1 MNKIYTNKQLKLII
15 LDLYKSHNITI
26 DNELNKQLNQSSK
39 TQYKKL
45 LTLYNDIK
53 TYIEDNISKSSYE
66 IIYDNN
72 IDVIKKEIETQTE
85 EIKEDLI
92 YEEYKQIKTELF
104 QMKQIISNLKY
115 KCCNYKKI
123 IKEISNKKIEN
134 TYSSS
139 NNSDDENNN
148 LKEHRKINYYQLT
161 ELSSQNIINE
171 LSKLSKHNLKQLY
184 NKYFSNKHHRQ
195 LN

>member
-104 QMKQIISNLKY
+104 
-115 KCCNYKKI
+115 
-123 IKEISNKKIEN
+123 
-134 TYSSS
+134 
-139 NNSDDENNN
+139 
-148 LKEHRKINYYQLT
+148 
-161 ELSSQNIINE
+161 
-171 LSKLSKHNLKQLY
+171 
-184 NKYFSNKHHRQ
+184 
-195 LN
+195 